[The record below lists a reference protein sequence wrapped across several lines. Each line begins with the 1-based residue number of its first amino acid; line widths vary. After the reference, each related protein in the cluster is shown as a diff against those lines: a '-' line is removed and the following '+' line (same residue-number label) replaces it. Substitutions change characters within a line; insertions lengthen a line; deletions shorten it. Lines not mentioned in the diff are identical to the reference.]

1 MKSLKDE
8 MQQIEQPSALHRRA
22 IMGIERATKEKHRKK
37 WLPTFLSIPVTAAVA
52 YFIWLV
58 STAPSFEQNNQAAGL
73 SQQLTNPYWLASI
86 CTALLVVMV
95 WVFGRNHK
103 KWRKQWGLVVVIA
116 VSWIWNSAYYEAQ
129 QLPRPY
135 VYPVTVNVIEGQGH
149 KSIYIHAIIN
159 RSEFENTIR
168 VVVINDTAFPINADY
183 SLSLGNTAHHMTTN
197 AVLDFQVDDLNKLMK
212 QRSPIE
218 AYAIFSDNQKVL
230 FDIQF
235 TELAEGKHTEFY
247 GVEFDSDNNHKQLFK
262 TEPTTI
268 TAISLPSIVDRYT
281 LKSGNEIIKRVGVDG
296 EEDIDLLP
304 YMMEESMLEVSYYM
318 KEEQERRGYQSPY
331 YVIETTDGTIN
342 KMLAILFPPF
352 SRDVVKEIRQEM
364 MQDD

>member
-37 WLPTFLSIPVTAAVA
+37 WLPIFLSIPVTAAVA

-73 SQQLTNPYWLASI
+73 SQLLTNPYWLASI

-129 QLPRPY
+129 QLPQPY
-135 VYPVTVNVIEGQGH
+135 IYPISVSLKTEQDF
-149 KSIYIHAIIN
+149 KSIYVHAIIN
-159 RSEFENTIR
+159 KKDFGKTIQSI
-168 VVVINDTAFPINADY
+168 VINDTSLPIIGLNGVR
-183 SLSLGNTAHHMTTN
+183 LGSTAHHMTTDVTLELKP
-197 AVLDFQVDDLNKLMK
+197 ADIIKVMSK
-212 QRSPIE
+212 RSPIE
-218 AYAIFSDNQKVL
+218 AYAIFSDGQEIP
-230 FDIQF
+230 FD
-235 TELAEGKHTEFY
+235 
-247 GVEFDSDNNHKQLFK
+247 VEFIEILGGKDLENGGIGQDTKYRIETFE
-262 TEPTTI
+262 TDMTTI
-268 TAISLPSIVDRYT
+268 KAFTPPSSV
-281 LKSGNEIIKRVGVDG
+281 SGYELWNERKVIQRVGIKG

-304 YMMEESMLEVSYYM
+304 YTMEGRWLKLVYELSEEGKLYSYQYQHYMLET
-318 KEEQERRGYQSPY
+318 
-331 YVIETTDGTIN
+331 IDGTI
-342 KMLAILFPPF
+342 LHSPGVVFFPPF